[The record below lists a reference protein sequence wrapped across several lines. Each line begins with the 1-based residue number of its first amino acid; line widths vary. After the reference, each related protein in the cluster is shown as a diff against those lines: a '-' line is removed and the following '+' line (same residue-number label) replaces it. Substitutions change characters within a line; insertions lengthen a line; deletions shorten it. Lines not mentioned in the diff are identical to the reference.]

1 MVKVPLRGQGRAGTA
16 RAALFYARNGNCAE
30 LPRGGASSAP
40 QKSPII
46 ATKAA
51 GGQRAGRSH
60 LRDIGAPQWAGT
72 PTTPREARCRIRRRC
87 EIRALAGREPP
98 CAQEYSMDSSVTME
112 KIVSLAK
119 RRGFVYQSSEI
130 YGGQAGAW
138 DYGPMGVELKNRI
151 ARFWWKEMTQL
162 HDDIVGLDAAI
173 LMHPR
178 VWEASG
184 HVENFTDPLV
194 DCKKCKQRFRADQ
207 IDQEKLA
214 RKECPECGGELTETR
229 KFNLMFKTNIG
240 PVDDGSGLIYLRP
253 ETAQGIYVNYKNIVQ
268 SNRMK
273 IPFGIAQVGK
283 AFRNE
288 IVTKNFIFRTCEFEQ
303 MEMQYFVKPGD
314 DEKFFD
320 YWREQRWAY
329 YAKLGV
335 RMDKLRWHRH
345 GPDELAHYAKD
356 AYDIEYEFPMGFK
369 ELEGVHNRTNFDLS
383 RHQEYSGKDL
393 QYIDQDNGNARYI
406 PFIIETSAGLTRQLL
421 MVLCDAY
428 EDQKVAEKGND
439 DDYRTVLHFHPNLAP
454 VTVAVLPLMKKDGLA
469 ELAQEIRG
477 ELKEDFATDYDQ
489 GGAIGRRY
497 RRQDEVGTPFCV
509 TIDYQTKEDGTVTVR
524 DRDTMQQDRIARS
537 ELTSYIQARIKAYK
551 RA

>member
-1 MVKVPLRGQGRAGTA
+1 
-16 RAALFYARNGNCAE
+16 
-30 LPRGGASSAP
+30 
-40 QKSPII
+40 
-46 ATKAA
+46 
-51 GGQRAGRSH
+51 
-60 LRDIGAPQWAGT
+60 
-72 PTTPREARCRIRRRC
+72 
-87 EIRALAGREPP
+87 
-98 CAQEYSMDSSVTME
+98 MDSSVTME

-119 RRGFVYQSSEI
+119 RRGFVFQSSEI

-138 DYGPMGVELKNRI
+138 DYGPAGIELKNRI
-151 ARFWWKEMTQL
+151 QRFWWKEMTQL

-194 DCKKCKQRFRADQ
+194 DCKKCKQRFRADMVPE
-207 IDQEKLA
+207 DKLA
-214 RKECPECGGELTETR
+214 KKECPDCGGELTDTR

-240 PVDDGSGLIYLRP
+240 PVDDGTGLIYLRP
-253 ETAQGIYVNYKNIVQ
+253 ETAQGIYVNYKNIAG

-273 IPFGIAQVGK
+273 LPFGIAQVGK

-303 MEMQYFVKPGD
+303 MEMQYFVKPGE
-314 DEKFFD
+314 DEKWFD

-329 YAKLGV
+329 YEKLGV

-345 GPDELAHYAKD
+345 GPGELAHYAKD
-356 AYDIEYEFPMGFK
+356 AYDIEYEFPMGWK
-369 ELEGVHNRTNFDLS
+369 ELEGVHNRSDYDLT
-383 RHQEYSGKDL
+383 RHQQFSGKDL

-428 EDQKVAEKGND
+428 EEEYVGEEKAEGVSEGSSEANAQRSND
-439 DDYRTVLHFHPNLAP
+439 DWRTVLRFHPELAP

-469 ELAQEIRG
+469 ELALDIRKD
-477 ELKEDFATDYDQ
+477 LKEDFSTDYDQ

-497 RRQDEVGTPFCV
+497 RRQDEIGTPFCV
-509 TIDYQTKEDGTVTVR
+509 TVDYQSKEDGTVTVR
-524 DRDTMQQDRIARS
+524 YRDSMEQIRVPRAELAARIRAD
-537 ELTSYIQARIKAYK
+537 IKAYK
-551 RA
+551 RV